1 MKISNILLLI
11 ATIICIFSFTNGKV
25 NHGTPDQGE
34 INYCNMCNV
43 TTQCAHGTDHN
54 CVDVTLNKCTSVT
67 NTCDN
72 SQFYT
77 IVTQEGSTVSTRK
90 YQNAN
95 CSTEVANTFTTISCG
110 SCSSSG
116 EIQVLCAAAD
126 DDSSSSLVYPSIFMI
141 VMILISLIF

>member
-1 MKISNILLLI
+1 MKLSNVLLI
-11 ATIICIFSFTNGKV
+11 LATIVCIFSFTNGKV

-43 TTQCAHGTDHN
+43 TTNCSHGTDHN
-54 CVDVTLNKCTSVT
+54 CVDVTLGKCSSII

-72 SQFYT
+72 SKFYT
-77 IVTQEGSTVSTRK
+77 IATQEGNTVSARK
-90 YQNAN
+90 YQDAN
-95 CSTEVANTFTTISCG
+95 CTTEVVNTLTSVSCG

-116 EIQVLCAAAD
+116 EFQVLCAN
-126 DDSSSSLVYPSIFMI
+126 DSSSASLIYPSIFLI